1 MPASAPPHKA
11 NADFMPNAHLQ
22 STMCK
27 TRCCNAEQH
36 LPRAALRPPRPYARL
51 QNKRKNRIFCMYES
65 RQPGSPKHGKVAIEV
80 QWTTISY
87 RTVIVYSLLGIVILC
102 AGVFVTRPEWLTRAM
117 DRVSRGLSTTPS
129 NPSALAQNQARF
141 VNLDGKVEVKR
152 ANSVTWENA
161 DYRTTL
167 DRGDLIRTGDDG
179 AARIT
184 FVDGTTYTIKSN
196 SFVTVEQ
203 NFIDRDQST
212 SVAVHISSGAVDL
225 ATGTWPSPRSRAEVS
240 FANAR
245 ASLKQNSRAA
255 VRTDPVN
262 DENQITVSAGSA
274 DMQVGTQHV
283 AIGEWE
289 RVTFKQAG
297 GELTKSTV
305 LAPPGLI
312 SPLNLQPLIENDPK
326 HATVHFA
333 WAAIP
338 DASSYSLRVSS
349 NSMFTRIAV
358 EKTVT
363 GTSADLTGFDP
374 GDYYWDVTAIDPHK
388 KESAPSDAFK
398 FSLIAQG
405 KGDEMLLEVDGTE
418 LHGNVAELIGRTE
431 PSAALIIN
439 GEAVADIGRDGR
451 FRYFTQPLSRGSHE
465 IVVTGQNRRGGTAI
479 KRVPI
484 VIP

>member
-1 MPASAPPHKA
+1 
-11 NADFMPNAHLQ
+11 
-22 STMCK
+22 
-27 TRCCNAEQH
+27 
-36 LPRAALRPPRPYARL
+36 
-51 QNKRKNRIFCMYES
+51 MYDS
-65 RQPGSPKHGKVAIEV
+65 RQPGSLKHGRSPAIEV
-80 QWTTISY
+80 QWRAITY
-87 RTVIVYSLLGIVILC
+87 RTVALYSVLAIVIVC
-102 AGVFVTRPEWLTRAM
+102 AGVYVARPEWLSRTF
-117 DRVSRGLSTTPS
+117 DRVSHSLGAAPS
-129 NPSALAQNQARF
+129 DAAALAQNQARF
-141 VNLDGKVEVKR
+141 VNLDGKVEIKR

-179 AARIT
+179 AARLT

-203 NFIDRDQST
+203 NYIDRDQST

-225 ATGTWPSPRSRAEVS
+225 ATGTWQSPRSRAEVS

-245 ASLKQNSRAA
+245 ASLKENSRAA
-255 VRTDPVN
+255 VRTDPGS

-274 DMQVGTQHV
+274 DLQAGNQHV

-289 RVTFKQAG
+289 RVTYNASSGTMAK
-297 GELTKSTV
+297 TTV
-305 LAPPGLI
+305 LAPPNLV
-312 SPLNLQPLIENDPK
+312 SPLNLQPLIEEDPK

-338 DASSYSLRVSS
+338 EAASYNLRVST
-349 NSMFTRIAV
+349 NSMFTRIAA
-358 EKTVT
+358 EKVVT
-363 GTSADLTGFDP
+363 GTSQDLSGFDP
-374 GDYYWDVTAIDPHK
+374 GDYFWSVTAIDAHK

-398 FSLIAQG
+398 FTLISQG
-405 KGDEMLLEVDGTE
+405 KSEEMLLEVDETE
-418 LHGNVAELIGRTE
+418 LHGNVVELVGRTE

-439 GEAVADIGRDGR
+439 GEAVADIRPDGR

-479 KRVPI
+479 KRVSI
-484 VIP
+484 AIP